1 MLWIDPVAGVGLVAL
16 TDRAF
21 GDWAR
26 EGWPALADAVLAA
39 I

>member
-1 MLWIDPVAGVGLVAL
+1 MLWIDPMAGVGLVVL